1 MSKLLR
7 RRWEAASDSGLSRRD
22 RRGCEYQAYVPDRL
36 VGRRFRLDGSVAA
49 DVVEAEVAIAS
60 FSNAAAVLADTEAVA
75 RLLLRAESVASSHIE
90 GLVVG
95 GRRLLRAEAARAM
108 GAAVGDVTAE
118 EVLGNIEA
126 MSWAVEFL
134 SSAAQVTVEE
144 LLEVHRRLLAGT
156 RHAEH
161 AGQIRTVQNWIG
173 GSSFNPCTAVFV
185 PAPPEHIRALLE
197 DLCAF
202 VADDDLPAV
211 AQAAIAHAQFETIHP
226 FVDGNGRIGRAL
238 IQVILR
244 RRGLAPRVLPPVSLV
259 LATWSSSYIDGLT
272 ATRYRGRAD
281 STAAHEG
288 TNRWIALFAAACRRA
303 VGDAAAFEE
312 QIERIEERW
321 RAALGRVRT
330 GSAVQLLL
338 GVLPGAPIV
347 SVTGAA
353 ELIRRSFQATNQAM
367 TRLEAAGVVR
377 QVNVG
382 RRNRAYEATDVIDA
396 FTDLERLLA
405 T

>member
-1 MSKLLR
+1 
-7 RRWEAASDSGLSRRD
+7 
-22 RRGCEYQAYVPDRL
+22 
-36 VGRRFRLDGSVAA
+36 
-49 DVVEAEVAIAS
+49 
-60 FSNAAAVLADTEAVA
+60 
-75 RLLLRAESVASSHIE
+75 
-90 GLVVG
+90 
-95 GRRLLRAEAARAM
+95 M